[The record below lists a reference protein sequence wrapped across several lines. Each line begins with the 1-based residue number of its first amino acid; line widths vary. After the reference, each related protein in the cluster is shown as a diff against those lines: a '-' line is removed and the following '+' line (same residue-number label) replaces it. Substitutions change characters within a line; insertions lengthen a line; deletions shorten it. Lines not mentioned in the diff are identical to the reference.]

1 MAAESGNSL
10 DRFYTFFKTNAQD
23 SRFLVLYWVNLN
35 QRYIFHHKN
44 EDVPQYNYFW
54 VQQKLLIPCKTE
66 ISFILWPRI
75 GRLHDFESNIRFFNE
90 VSSENELLQV
100 LSEFYRW
107 LFQKFLL
114 TDRLDVALCFFF
126 LEKRKSVVFICTLSS
141 ISSLFDLKH
150 WPPKPPSISVKTQ
163 MEQ

>member
-35 QRYIFHHKN
+35 QRYIFHHKY

-75 GRLHDFESNIRFFNE
+75 GRLNFESNIRFFNE
-90 VSSENELLQV
+90 VFSENELLQV

-107 LFQKFLL
+107 FFQILLL
-114 TDRLDVALCFFF
+114 TDRLDVALCFSF
-126 LEKRKSVVFICTLSS
+126 LEKRKSVVFICTLSP

-150 WPPKPPSISVKTQ
+150 WPPKPPSISVETQ